1 MRMLAAATWAAMVI
15 SSGCLGGE
23 ASPAAAPSSSGPP
36 AAELGILEGLV
47 VDAEQ
52 RPVAEATVR
61 AESTELR
68 VNRSATTGEDGRFRF
83 ADLPAGKYWV
93 AVDALF
99 FERSLQHV
107 EVLAAEVAALT
118 IALVDVADV
127 PSLYV
132 EVFTKKGFINCSIHS
147 LGGYGPINFCE
158 QVAADEAKF
167 ELPLRADLANRG
179 VVVEVTWSPATPVT
193 GTDLELA
200 MCDEKDEVQDPLN
213 CRSSVGS
220 GFRRDT
226 RGKTPLVLRVA
237 ELPLADYPRFQV
249 SVGDG
254 GQTAARVP
262 LTFQQSFDLW
272 MSLCYGEPCPLTY
285 QARPPA

>member
-1 MRMLAAATWAAMVI
+1 MRTLMATALAAILPLA
-15 SSGCLGGE
+15 GCFGGE
-23 ASPAAAPSSSGPP
+23 ASPAASPSP
-36 AAELGILEGLV
+36 AQPLAADVGAIEGLV

-61 AESTELR
+61 AENTDLR

-83 ADLPAGKYWV
+83 ADLPVGKYWV

-107 EVLAAEVAALT
+107 EVLPAEVASVT
-118 IALVDVADV
+118 IALVDVADA

-179 VVVEVTWSPATPVT
+179 AVVEVVWSPATPAT

-213 CRSSVGS
+213 CRSSVGT

-226 RGKTPLVLRVA
+226 RGKSPLVLRVA
-237 ELPLADYPRFQV
+237 ELPLAEYPSFQV

-285 QARPPA
+285 QARPPS